1 MTRTF
6 HRLLAVAGVAVVSV
20 AASAQSETPII
31 RDHTAL
37 APADTPIIRDHTALA
52 PAGTP
57 IIRDRA

>member
-6 HRLLAVAGVAVVSV
+6 RRLLAVAGIAVVSV
-20 AASAQSETPII
+20 VASAPSDPPII

-37 APADTPIIRDHTALA
+37 APAGPPTIRDHTALA